1 MPLSFTGDPPR
12 LDETARPAYA
22 QATAVPE
29 LPDVEAFRQRF
40 ARYAVGRTVAEVVV
54 TDQGILRNVSAGE
67 LDSALRGRRFDEPE
81 RRGKWLIAWTDG
93 ASPLIH
99 FGMTGD
105 IEWADDADGRHVH
118 DRVIFVLDR
127 GEIRYRNMRKLG
139 GLWLARDARDVETLL
154 GRLGPDAASIDRRDF
169 LHLLERR
176 RGGIKA
182 ALMDQSFLA
191 GVGNLLADEILW
203 QARIHPLRTISE
215 LSAEER
221 SRLFRALRTVIA
233 RTVERYPE
241 GYETRWT
248 SARGRPQA
256 RCPRCRTELARTVV
270 GGRTTYF
277 CPNCQAGR
285 NRSALHVSSSAT

>member
-1 MPLSFTGDPPR
+1 MWRDHVARPTIAIETEVHSP
-12 LDETARPAYA
+12 LDETARATYV
-22 QATAVPE
+22 QATVVPE
-29 LPDVEAFRQRF
+29 LPDVEAFRRRF
-40 ARYAVGRTVAEVVV
+40 ARHAVGRSIHEVVV
-54 TDQGILRNVSAGE
+54 TDAGVLRNVSAGE
-67 LDSALRGRRFDEPE
+67 LDRALRDLRFGEPE

-93 ASPLIH
+93 ATPLIH

-105 IEWADDADGRHVH
+105 IEWAANADGRHTH

-139 GLWLARDARDVETLL
+139 GLWLARDAAEVDALL
-154 GRLGPDAASIDRRDF
+154 GGLGPDALSIDRRDF
-169 LHLLERR
+169 LKLLERR

-182 ALMDQSFLA
+182 ALMDQTFLA

-203 QARIHPLRTISE
+203 QARIHPSRPIGE
-215 LSAEER
+215 LSTEER
-221 SRLFRALRTVIA
+221 SRLYRALRTVIA
-233 RTVERYPE
+233 RTVDRYPE

-277 CPNCQAGR
+277 CPTCQQW
-285 NRSALHVSSSAT
+285 T

>member
-1 MPLSFTGDPPR
+1 M
-12 LDETARPAYA
+12 
-22 QATAVPE
+22 PE
-29 LPDVEAFRQRF
+29 LPDVEQFRRRF
-40 ARYAVGRTVAEVVV
+40 ARHAVGRTVAEVVV
-54 TDQGILRNVSAGE
+54 TDTGILRNVSAGE
-67 LDSALRGRRFDEPE
+67 LDRALRDRRFGEPE

-105 IEWADDADGRHVH
+105 LEWAANADGRHAH
-118 DRVIFVLDR
+118 DRVIFTLDR

-139 GLWLARDARDVETLL
+139 GLWLARDASDVDALL
-154 GRLGPDAASIDRRDF
+154 GRLGPDALSIERRDF
-169 LHLLERR
+169 LNLLERR

-182 ALMDQSFLA
+182 ALMDQTFVA

-203 QARIHPLRTISE
+203 TAKIHPLRAVHD

-221 SRLFRALRTVIA
+221 SPLYRALQKVIMRTVD
-233 RTVERYPE
+233 RYPE

-248 SARGRPQA
+248 SARGQPMA

-277 CPNCQAGR
+277 CPTCQPER
-285 NRSALHVSSSAT
+285 R